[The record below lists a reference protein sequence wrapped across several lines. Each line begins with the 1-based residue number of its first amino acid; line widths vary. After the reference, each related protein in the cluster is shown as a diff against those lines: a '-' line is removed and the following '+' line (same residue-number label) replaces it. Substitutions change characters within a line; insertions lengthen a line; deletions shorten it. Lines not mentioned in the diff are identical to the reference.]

1 MKFKKKE
8 IKIKNKDFVQ
18 QMCEKFQVSPI
29 IMELLFARGYTTESA
44 LRSFLQPSITQ
55 LYNPFL
61 LKNMQ
66 EAVSCIKKHVQANH
80 HITILGDYDTDGIC
94 ATAILEKFLQSKGA
108 KVSHFLP
115 NRFVDGYG
123 MTKDTIDKI
132 IDLYQP
138 DLIVTVDCGISC
150 YQEIAYAQSHGIEVV
165 VTDHHEL
172 PDILPDC
179 VVVDPKIQSSYPFT
193 GLCGAGVVLKLVHA
207 YGGIKECLK
216 YTPICA
222 LATVADIVPLNDE
235 NRIIVVDGLSKQDQL
250 PKGVLALV
258 KKLKLKSITSTDIS
272 MKIAPKIN
280 TAGRMGDPSIAY
292 QLFVENDDKVVQ
304 DKIKELF
311 NLNNQRVQ
319 DGNDIYE
326 ECLSILEK
334 ENIAN
339 LHAIVLKGD
348 HWNSG
353 VLGIICSRLVER
365 YQKPVFLMA
374 KVDNELKGSVR
385 SIEGIDIS
393 KLMNELKEEFIRF
406 GGHSQAGGY
415 SIYPD
420 HFDRVKE
427 RINEALANFS
437 VPIHLV
443 TYYDADLDCQNI
455 HKDLLVDLQKLEPF
469 GFGNEKPTFKININD
484 TMFSPLKNFPNYIKG
499 KKGEVEFI
507 CYQGG
512 KYLTQLSSNCDKNII
527 GELGIN
533 TFGSKNTL
541 QVTIKDFDFGPIRTD
556 VSHEFKYANY
566 IDQLKYLPYKPNFQ
580 ALEVS
585 MEDMVT
591 YYNQAADQGVLVITN
606 EFEHYQTFIKQIQ
619 KPIEY
624 AYQEP
629 LTQVGNN
636 TIVFL
641 PRPDME
647 SKNYQTLLL
656 LDSPFIPQ
664 YLSKYNQFKK
674 VLYLKGS
681 ISQNIF
687 HYLTTD
693 RMVFAYTHQALKQ
706 AEEENYTFDNLYDL
720 YKKVKKVLPQF
731 KNYKY
736 HQFYFILCVFEELSF
751 ILIQDHRIHL
761 LPSEKKSLD
770 RSSIY
775 QFIQKCLQK

>member
-1 MKFKKKE
+1 M
-8 IKIKNKDFVQ
+8 
-18 QMCEKFQVSPI
+18 
-29 IMELLFARGYTTESA
+29 
-44 LRSFLQPSITQ
+44 
-55 LYNPFL
+55 
-61 LKNMQ
+61 
-66 EAVSCIKKHVQANH
+66 
-80 HITILGDYDTDGIC
+80 
-94 ATAILEKFLQSKGA
+94 
-108 KVSHFLP
+108 
-115 NRFVDGYG
+115 
-123 MTKDTIDKI
+123 
-132 IDLYQP
+132 
-138 DLIVTVDCGISC
+138 
-150 YQEIAYAQSHGIEVV
+150 
-165 VTDHHEL
+165 
-172 PDILPDC
+172 
-179 VVVDPKIQSSYPFT
+179 
-193 GLCGAGVVLKLVHA
+193 CGAGVVLKLVHA

-437 VPIHLV
+437 VPIHHV

-455 HKDLLVDLQKLEPF
+455 HQNLLVDLQKL
-469 GFGNEKPTFKININD
+469 
-484 TMFSPLKNFPNYIKG
+484 
-499 KKGEVEFI
+499 
-507 CYQGG
+507 
-512 KYLTQLSSNCDKNII
+512 
-527 GELGIN
+527 
-533 TFGSKNTL
+533 
-541 QVTIKDFDFGPIRTD
+541 
-556 VSHEFKYANY
+556 
-566 IDQLKYLPYKPNFQ
+566 
-580 ALEVS
+580 
-585 MEDMVT
+585 
-591 YYNQAADQGVLVITN
+591 
-606 EFEHYQTFIKQIQ
+606 
-619 KPIEY
+619 
-624 AYQEP
+624 
-629 LTQVGNN
+629 
-636 TIVFL
+636 
-641 PRPDME
+641 
-647 SKNYQTLLL
+647 
-656 LDSPFIPQ
+656 
-664 YLSKYNQFKK
+664 
-674 VLYLKGS
+674 
-681 ISQNIF
+681 
-687 HYLTTD
+687 
-693 RMVFAYTHQALKQ
+693 
-706 AEEENYTFDNLYDL
+706 
-720 YKKVKKVLPQF
+720 
-731 KNYKY
+731 
-736 HQFYFILCVFEELSF
+736 
-751 ILIQDHRIHL
+751 
-761 LPSEKKSLD
+761 
-770 RSSIY
+770 
-775 QFIQKCLQK
+775 